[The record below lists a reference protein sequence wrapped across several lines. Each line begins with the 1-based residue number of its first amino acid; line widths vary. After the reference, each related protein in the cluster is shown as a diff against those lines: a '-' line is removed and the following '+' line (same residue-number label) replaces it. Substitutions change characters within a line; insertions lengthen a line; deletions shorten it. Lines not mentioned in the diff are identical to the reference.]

1 MNFRN
6 CAGSA
11 AEEAPMSV
19 AAGTMRVDHES
30 LERMAA
36 RLEAS
41 GGYRILRRL
50 EPRANYHAPDD
61 TPTRR
66 GIFVDVETTGLDP
79 VTDEVVEVAMVPF
92 DFALDGR
99 IFAVHEPFCR
109 FRDPGRPIPAVVTA
123 LTGITDTMVAGAS
136 IEPAEIETFLG
147 PAALV
152 IAHNATFDRPFM
164 ERLSGAFA
172 KLAWACSW
180 AEVAWSDEG
189 FDGAKLGQLA
199 AAQGFFHD
207 GHRAVHDCYAG
218 IEILA
223 RTLPRSG
230 RSALKVLLES
240 ARQPRWRVSAVR
252 APFERKDCLKQR
264 GYRWCDGSYGRP
276 RAWNVDVADH
286 ALESEL
292 AFLRR
297 EIYHRDNVDID
308 ARRISAFERYSG
320 RA

>member
-1 MNFRN
+1 MILS
-6 CAGSA
+6 CSAGA
-11 AEEAPMSV
+11 APADASTSDTTEIERLDPEA
-19 AAGTMRVDHES
+19 

-50 EPRANYHAPDD
+50 EPRGSYHTPDG

-66 GIFVDVETTGLDP
+66 GIFLDVETTGLDP
-79 VTDEVVEVAMVPF
+79 ATDEIVELAMVPF
-92 DFALDGR
+92 DYGYDGR
-99 IFAVHEPFCR
+99 IFAVHEPFSR
-109 FRDPGRPIPAVVTA
+109 FRDPGRRIPAAVTA
-123 LTGITDTMVAGAS
+123 LTGITDAMVAGAS
-136 IEPAEIETFLG
+136 IDAAEIETFLG

-152 IAHNATFDRPFM
+152 IAHNAGFDRLFM
-164 ERLSGAFA
+164 ERLSSAFVT
-172 KLAWACSW
+172 LAWACSW
-180 AEVAWSDEG
+180 AEVPWADEG
-189 FDGAKLGQLA
+189 FDSAKLGQLA

-230 RSALKVLLES
+230 RTALGVLLES
-240 ARQPRWRVSAVR
+240 ARQPRWRIRAVR
-252 APFERKDCLKQR
+252 APFERKDSLKRR
-264 GYRWCDGSYGRP
+264 GYRWCDGSDGRA

-292 AFLRR
+292 AFLRSD
-297 EIYHRDNVDID
+297 IYRRDDVDID
-308 ARRISAFERYSG
+308 TRRISAFERYSC

>member
-6 CAGSA
+6 CAGPA
-11 AEEAPMSV
+11 ADEAPMSV
-19 AAGTMRVDHES
+19 ATGMTRLDRES

-36 RLEAS
+36 RLEATGS
-41 GGYRILRRL
+41 YRILRRL
-50 EPRANYHAPDD
+50 EPRENYHAPDG

-79 VTDEVVEVAMVPF
+79 ATDEVVEVAMIPF
-92 DFALDGR
+92 DFARDGR

-123 LTGITDTMVAGAS
+123 LTGITDAMVAGAS

-152 IAHNATFDRPFM
+152 IAHNAAFDRPFM

-172 KLAWACSW
+172 TLAWACSW
-180 AEVAWSDEG
+180 AEVPWADEG

-199 AAQGFFHD
+199 SAQGFFHD
-207 GHRAVHDCYAG
+207 GHRAVHDCHAG
-218 IEILA
+218 IELLA

-230 RSALKVLLES
+230 RTALGVLLES
-240 ARQPRWRVSAVR
+240 ARQPRWRIWAVG
-252 APFERKDCLKQR
+252 APFERKDSLKCR
-264 GYRWCDGSYGRP
+264 GYRWCGGGDGRA
-276 RAWNVDVADH
+276 RAWNVEVADH

-292 AFLRR
+292 AFLRG
-297 EIYHRDNVDID
+297 EIYRRHDVHID
-308 ARRISAFERYSG
+308 ARRISAFERYSS